1 MNKVISEDALR
12 RALSATPEVEGIAW
26 LDRHLDESVA
36 PLLDAP
42 WILDIDTA
50 VKPLYGKQDG
60 AVISS

>member
-1 MNKVISEDALR
+1 V
-12 RALSATPEVEGIAW
+12 PAW